1 MGFTS
6 RISLGVVLALWG
18 LLSPLMNARAHA
30 APRQPVARLVA
41 VEGAATTYRLTDYN
55 GQVVTALVPSQSSTD
70 IQRQSTAA
78 TVHVTLAS
86 VDQATNQVKVVTR
99 AGQILVLEMAPEA
112 LRGMQIGDT
121 FQLVLPGHTE
131 VQE

>member
-1 MGFTS
+1 M
-6 RISLGVVLALWG
+6 
-18 LLSPLMNARAHA
+18 
-30 APRQPVARLVA
+30 A
-41 VEGAATTYRLTDYN
+41 VEGASTTYRLTDYN